1 MILVDTSVWI
11 DHLRESDPIL
21 VELLESVAVATHP
34 LVIGELAVGSLR
46 KRAEFLALLNELP
59 RSPVVGEGEV
69 LALINAHQ
77 LHGRGLG
84 IVDVHLLASTLLAPG
99 TSLWT
104 RDARLRAA
112 ASSLGVLWRE

>member
-11 DHLRESDPIL
+11 DHLRSAEPGL
-21 VELLESVAVATHP
+21 VGLLESVAVATHP

-46 KRAEFLALLNELP
+46 NRLEFLQLLDELP
-59 RSPVVGEGEV
+59 RTPVADESEV
-69 LALINAHQ
+69 LALVHAYA
-77 LHGRGLG
+77 LHGQGLG

-99 TSLWT
+99 VSLWT
-104 RDARLRAA
+104 RDTRLQAA

>member
-11 DHLRESDPIL
+11 NHLRSGDPTL
-21 VELLESVAVATHP
+21 AELLESVAVSTHP

-46 KRAEFLALLNELP
+46 NRVEFLALIGELP
-59 RSPVVGEGEV
+59 RVPVAHDDEV
-69 LALINAHQ
+69 LAFITGYE

-84 IVDVHLLASTLLAPG
+84 MVDVHLLASTLLAPG
-99 TSLWT
+99 TLLWT

>member
-1 MILVDTSVWI
+1 MILVDTSIWI
-11 DHLRESDPIL
+11 DHLRSTNDAL
-21 VELLESVAVATHP
+21 ASLLETSEVITHP
-34 LVIGELAVGSLR
+34 LVLGELAVASLR
-46 KRAEFLALLNELP
+46 RRDEFLRLLDELP
-59 RSPVVGEGEV
+59 SAPLADSSEV
-69 LALINAHQ
+69 LAFIDAYR
-77 LHGRGLG
+77 LHGQGLG

>member
-11 DHLRESDPIL
+11 DHLRQSDPIL
-21 VELLESVAVATHP
+21 VKHLDSVAVATHP

-46 KRAEFLALLNELP
+46 NRGEILGLLGDLP
-59 RSPVVGEGEV
+59 SMPVAHDDEV
-69 LALINAHQ
+69 LAFINAHQ
-77 LHGRGLG
+77 LHGHGLG
-84 IVDVHLLASTLLAPG
+84 IVDVHLLASALLAPG

-112 ASSLGVLWRE
+112 ASSLGVLWRQ

>member
-1 MILVDTSVWI
+1 MILVDTSIWI

-21 VELLESVAVATHP
+21 VELLDSVAVATHP

-46 KRAEFLALLNELP
+46 NRDEVLGLLHDLP
-59 RSPVVGEGEV
+59 STPVAHHDEV
-69 LALINAHQ
+69 LAFIDAYR
-77 LHGRGLG
+77 LHGQGLG
-84 IVDVHLLASTLLAPG
+84 IVDVHLLASALLAPG

-112 ASSLGVLWRE
+112 ASSLSVLWRE

>member
-11 DHLRESDPIL
+11 DHLRQSDPTL
-21 VELLESVAVATHP
+21 VELLEAVAVGTHP

-46 KRAEFLALLNELP
+46 NRAELLALLDELP
-59 RSPVVGEGEV
+59 RAPVADENEV

-77 LHGRGLG
+77 LHGHGLG